1 LKSKNERNAET
12 PIKPGFLVFEGLK
25 KKLREREKIA
35 VITPYCKKYNK

>member
-12 PIKPGFLVFEGLK
+12 TIKPRFLVFKGLE

-35 VITPYCKKYNK
+35 AINPYCKKYNK